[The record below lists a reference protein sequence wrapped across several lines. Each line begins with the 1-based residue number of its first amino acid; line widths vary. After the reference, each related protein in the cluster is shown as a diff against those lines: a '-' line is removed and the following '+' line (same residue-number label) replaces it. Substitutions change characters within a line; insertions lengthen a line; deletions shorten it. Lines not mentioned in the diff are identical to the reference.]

1 MAGKLIFVYNADSGP
16 LNTVVDTAHKIFS
29 PGTYSCKLCA
39 LTHDFFSARHEWT
52 EFIAGLGVECE
63 FLHRDD
69 LQRRLPGLEVSLPA
83 ILHEK
88 AGATT
93 LCLSAE
99 AINRCNELAALKQA
113 ITEACS
119 SSR

>member
-1 MAGKLIFVYNADSGP
+1 MADKLIFVYNADSGA
-16 LNTVVDTAHKIFS
+16 LNTVVDIAHKIIS
-29 PGTYSCKLCA
+29 PRTYPCKLCG
-39 LTHDFFSARHEWT
+39 LTHGYFRMREEWA

-69 LQRRLPGLEVSLPA
+69 LQRRLPGLQVALPA

-88 AGATT
+88 TGVTR

-99 AINRCNELAALKQA
+99 VINRCSDLVALKQA
-113 ITEACS
+113 ITEACPK
-119 SSR
+119 